1 MDDGTLDGLYQCGE
15 KRGNQDRVFMGNV
28 GIRTTKSRWVESE
41 DTRSELDTM
50 VFRLKK
56 SRCK

>member
-28 GIRTTKSRWVESE
+28 GIRTTKCGWVESE
-41 DTRSELDTM
+41 DTRSELDTV